1 MTSKITTETGIEMLR
16 SVTPIYNEDDLALA
30 IFEANGRVMEEIGV
44 VIEGLKYE
52 LHPQNA
58 TWTLPYWEQMLKIKH
73 KKKLT
78 TAERVQV
85 VLFELN
91 KYFAVTKS
99 QMEIIVNAFVEHKD
113 AFIED
118 IDGEY
123 AFQIIIPVNNKVGS
137 GLRDAVEETK
147 PAHLLAIYERVA
159 EVGAIIIT
167 DDSYSYPVY
176 YKTTGEFS
184 GEKEFTQTDVGT
196 IGVLDDSYDYEVEY
210 PVSEKPFSQEELPP
224 IKLADDSYSFIKPL
238 PVTGEMETLSKGFTH
253 AESGMFL
260 QASQYDYKVQYP
272 ICGEFYTEGEDGA

>member
-1 MTSKITTETGIEMLR
+1 MTTKITTETGMDMLR

-30 IFEANGRVMEEIGV
+30 IFEANGRVMDEIGV

-58 TWTLPYWEQMLKIKH
+58 SWTLPYWEQMLGIKH

-99 QMEIIVNAFVEHKD
+99 QMEIIVNAFVEHND
-113 AFIED
+113 AFIEE
-118 IDGEY
+118 IEGEY
-123 AFQIIIPVNNKVGS
+123 AFQIIIPVNNKLGG

-184 GEKEFTQTDVGT
+184 GEKEFNQSEVGT
-196 IGVLDDSYDYEVEY
+196 IGVSNDSYDYEVEY
-210 PVSEKPFSQEELPP
+210 PVAEQP
-224 IKLADDSYSFIKPL
+224 ITQVDLTPILVGDDSYHYEAAY
-238 PVTGEMETLSKGFTH
+238 PVTGELETFSKGFTQGDGR
-253 AESGMFL
+253 AL
-260 QASQYDYKVQYP
+260 VNLNVYDYKAEYP
-272 ICGEFYTEGEDGA
+272 VCGEFYAEGEDRT

>member
-1 MTSKITTETGIEMLR
+1 MKSKITTETGIEMLR
-16 SVTPIYNEDDLALA
+16 SVTPIYNDDDLALA
-30 IFEANGRVMEEIGV
+30 IFEANGKIMNEVGV

-52 LHPQNA
+52 LRPQNA
-58 TWTLPYWEQMLKIKH
+58 TWTLPYWEQMLGIKH
-73 KKKLT
+73 RKKLT

-99 QMEIIVNAFVEHKD
+99 QMEIIVNAFVEHQD
-113 AFIED
+113 AFIEE

-123 AFQIIIPVNNKVGS
+123 AFQIIIPVNNKVSG

-184 GEKEFTQTDVGT
+184 GEKEFDQSEVGT
-196 IGVLDDSYDYEVEY
+196 ISITDDTYDYEVEY
-210 PVSEKPFSQEELPP
+210 PVAEQPISQIELMP
-224 IKLADDSYSFIKPL
+224 ILVEDDSYSYETAY
-238 PVTGEMETLSKGFTH
+238 PVAGELETFSKGFTQGEGR
-253 AESGMFL
+253 AIVDLAVYNYAVEL
-260 QASQYDYKVQYP
+260 PV
-272 ICGEFYTEGEDGA
+272 CGEFYAEREGVT